1 MSLNVLNDY
10 INLIIKRALYL
21 RLSEYRKM
29 TNYYLIKIDDMF
41 KNNKHYKV
49 INKSK
54 ELDEIIYNF
63 DYLTKNI

>member
-54 ELDEIIYNF
+54 ELGEIIYNF

>member
-1 MSLNVLNDY
+1 M
-10 INLIIKRALYL
+10 KP
-21 RLSEYRKM
+21 EYRKM
-29 TNYYLIKIDDMF
+29 TNYYIIKIDNMF

-54 ELDEIIYNF
+54 ELDKIIYNF